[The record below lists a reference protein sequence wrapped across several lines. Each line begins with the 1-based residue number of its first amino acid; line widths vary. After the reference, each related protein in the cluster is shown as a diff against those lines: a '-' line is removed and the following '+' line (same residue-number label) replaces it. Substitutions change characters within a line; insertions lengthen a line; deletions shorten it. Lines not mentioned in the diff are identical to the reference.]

1 MTGALPDHCTPL
13 EQWLVIFSS
22 AFHTCVPTNLA
33 FLSTALGMCSIISWL
48 FAQLPQIYKNHKLKS
63 ASGLS
68 IYFLAEWLLG
78 DLTNLLGAILTDQ
91 AAWQVIVAAY
101 YVTVDVCLV
110 GQYIWYAH
118 AQTWRSARLAEYSSQ
133 HGRHHDDP
141 NALLEGVSP
150 TSSVD
155 PATAGQTKDKK
166 GEETST
172 VNAAFLTGQQPKQ
185 VMVFS
190 LDEKAS
196 LFQHN
201 SALIQHPASSVSYP
215 RTITLMTLLS
225 VALTAASPIQLPR
238 TALLTPTI
246 VTNAM
251 STPSRSSPAQLAGRI
266 LSWTSTAL
274 YLFSRLPQIYKNLHR
289 RSTSGL
295 SPTLFIAAF
304 FGNLFYSAS
313 ILANPLA
320 WSSYP
325 PHGLH
330 GWVGEEGSDRWDWV
344 GLALPFW
351 LGAAGVLIMDG
362 IIGVQFLVYGEGE
375 IVGVET
381 GGLEEGE
388 GVTDDAG
395 RERKNWQ
402 RGVTGWMRGWVPSPS
417 LSLKPPQMRRE
428 EVESVQGTE
437 ETPLIARDQIASTRG
452 QRGYSAT

>member
-1 MTGALPDHCTPL
+1 MTGALPDHCTPI
-13 EQWLVIFSS
+13 EQWLVVFSS
-22 AFHTCVPTNLA
+22 AFHTCVPTDLA
-33 FLSTALGMCSIISWL
+33 FVSTTLGMCSIISWL
-48 FAQLPQIYKNHKLKS
+48 FAQVPQIYKNHKLKS

-91 AAWQVIVAAY
+91 AAWQIVVAAY

-118 AQTWRSARLAEYSSQ
+118 AQTWRSARLVESGSQ
-133 HGRHHDDP
+133 DGRHHDDP
-141 NALLEGVSP
+141 DALLEGISP
-150 TSSVD
+150 TSSD
-155 PATAGQTKDKK
+155 APATTGQTKDKK
-166 GEETST
+166 AEETST
-172 VNAAFLTGQQPKQ
+172 MNAAFLTGQQPKQ
-185 VMVFS
+185 VIGFS
-190 LDEKAS
+190 QDEKAS
-196 LFQHN
+196 LFQH
-201 SALIQHPASSVSYP
+201 SSVAIHHPASSVSYSQS
-215 RTITLMTLLS
+215 ITLMTLLC
-225 VALTAASPIQLPR
+225 VALTAASPIQLPQ
-238 TALLTPTI
+238 TALLTSTI
-246 VTNAM
+246 ATHAT
-251 STPSRSSPAQLAGRI
+251 SSPSHSSPAQLAGRI

-344 GLALPFW
+344 GLAVPFW

-381 GGLEEGE
+381 GRLENGD

-417 LSLKPPQMRRE
+417 LSLKPPQKMRE
-428 EVESVQGTE
+428 EVERVQGTE
-437 ETPLIARDQIASTRG
+437 ETPLIARDQGGPRREE
-452 QRGYSAT
+452 RGYSAT